1 MAKYAIIADGLV
13 VNMAESDSALEA
25 NWVQAGD
32 AQIGWAY
39 DGTEFT
45 PPPLDNSDAAV
56 MAERDRRIVGTFAFD
71 GVAFDFD
78 AESKSRIT
86 GAATLAGFSVS
97 NGTTWQSDFA
107 WIAKD
112 NSLVPMDAATCFA
125 FGQSAATHEAAHI
138 FAARAIKDAIP
149 PPADITDDALWP

>member
-13 VNMAESDSALEA
+13 VNLAESDSALEA
-25 NWVQAGD
+25 NWVEAGD

-39 DGTEFT
+39 DGTDFT
-45 PPPLDNSDAAV
+45 PPALDNSDAAV
-56 MAERDRRIVGTFAFD
+56 MAERDRRIVGTFVFD

-86 GAATLAGFSVS
+86 GAATLAGFSVA
-97 NGTTWQSDFA
+97 NGTAWPADFA

-112 NSLVPMDAATCFA
+112 NSLIPMDAATCFA
-125 FGQSAATHEAAHI
+125 FGQAAAAHEAALI
-138 FAARAIKDAIP
+138 FAARAIKDTVP
-149 PPADITDDALWP
+149 RPADISDDALWP